1 MLRSIAVCA
10 SLLSL
15 FAVAGCA
22 HQATATNR
30 DGSRLSL
37 NEPSNQTLKQGES
50 NRVAVRIDRE
60 GFGDPVKVV
69 FSNLPR
75 GVTVQED
82 TIPAGDSSKDF
93 TLVAA
98 TDAAVVERQIVTVQA
113 NGNGMN
119 TMQTFELTV
128 KPRA

>member
-1 MLRSIAVCA
+1 MLRSSAVCA

-15 FAVAGCA
+15 FVFAGCA

-30 DGSRLSL
+30 NGSRLTL
-37 NEPSNQTLKQGES
+37 NEPSNQTIRQGET
-50 NRVAVRIDRE
+50 NRVAVHIARE
-60 GFGDPVKVV
+60 GFGDAVKVA

-75 GVTVQED
+75 GISVQED

-93 TLVAA
+93 TLIAS

-113 NGNGMN
+113 NGAGMN